1 MHSTPQQ
8 VAAEDFATPTTDSA
22 TTGAQAIVPANY
34 LRITDFLPIEEH
46 DQLFEYVLQQEPNFV
61 AAGVQAADLTYR
73 QARVLYSF
81 PQFSE
86 AMISLVELLLPDV
99 LSQLGLPLFPLAQ
112 IEAQLTAYNDG
123 NYYITHNDKD
133 SPESASRQISYIYYL
148 HRQPK
153 PFSGGELRIY
163 DCKHEDNKYVV
174 ADSFQTIEPRDN
186 SIVFFQSGYAHEILP
201 VRCPSQAFADS
212 RFTLNGWVR
221 SQS

>member
-8 VAAEDFATPTTDSA
+8 AAAEDFATPTTDSA

-34 LRITDFLPIEEH
+34 LRIKDFLPLEEH
-46 DQLFEYVLQQEPNFV
+46 DQLFEYVLQQETNFV
-61 AAGVQAADLTYR
+61 AAGVQAANLNYR
-73 QARVLYSF
+73 QAKVLYSF
-81 PQFSE
+81 PQFSA
-86 AMISLVELLLPDV
+86 AMTSLVEQLLPDV
-99 LSQLGLPLFPLAQ
+99 LSQLGLPLFPIAQ

-133 SPESASRQISYIYYL
+133 SPEAASRQISYIYYF

-163 DCKHEDNKYVV
+163 DCKYEDNKYVV
-174 ADSFQTIEPRDN
+174 AESFQTIEPLDN

-201 VRCPSQAFADS
+201 VHCPSQAFADS

-221 SQS
+221 SHS

>member
-1 MHSTPQQ
+1 MTATPQQ
-8 VAAEDFATPTTDSA
+8 ASAEDFTAPTTDFATPRA
-22 TTGAQAIVPANY
+22 KAIVPANY
-34 LRITDFLPIEEH
+34 LRIKDFLPIEEH

-86 AMISLVELLLPDV
+86 AMTSLVELLLPDV
-99 LSQLGLPLFPLAQ
+99 LSQLGLPLFPISK

-123 NYYITHNDKD
+123 NYYITHNDRD
-133 SPESASRQISYIYYL
+133 SPESASRQISYIYYF

-163 DCKHEDNKYVV
+163 DCKYEEKKYVV
-174 ADSFQTIEPRDN
+174 ADSFQTIEPIDN

-221 SQS
+221 SES